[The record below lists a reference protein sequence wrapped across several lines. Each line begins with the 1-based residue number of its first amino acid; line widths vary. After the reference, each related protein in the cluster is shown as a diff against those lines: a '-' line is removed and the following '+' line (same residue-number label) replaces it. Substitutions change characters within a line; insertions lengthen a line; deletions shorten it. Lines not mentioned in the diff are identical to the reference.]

1 MALYR
6 IICCNKE
13 KTSAFAEIVAAPLQI
28 IDSDVYYT
36 DTKKRTWRCTWDH
49 DNARFVTDPVI
60 VCSAFGGELCKII
73 LGTGSVYH
81 VRRGD
86 REK

>member
-6 IICCNKE
+6 IISSNRE
-13 KTSAFAEIVAAPLQI
+13 KTCAFAEIVTAPLQI

-36 DTKKRTWRCTWDH
+36 DTKKRSWCCTWDH
-49 DNARFVTDPVI
+49 DNGRFVTDPEI
-60 VCSAFGGELCKII
+60 VYSAFGGELCKII

-81 VRRGD
+81 VERRDG
-86 REK
+86 EK